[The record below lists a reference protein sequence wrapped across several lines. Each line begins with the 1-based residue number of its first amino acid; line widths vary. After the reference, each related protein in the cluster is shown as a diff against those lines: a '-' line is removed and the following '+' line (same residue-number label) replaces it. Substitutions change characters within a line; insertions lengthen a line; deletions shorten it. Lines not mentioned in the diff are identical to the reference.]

1 MAAASSQPVK
11 TFSIGFEDE
20 AFNELPAARTIAERF
35 ATDHHEFVV
44 EPNAVELIPRI
55 VRHHGEPFADS
66 SAIPTFYLSEMTRR
80 HVTVALN
87 GDGGDESFAGYVR
100 HTANALAGRVDH
112 LPRSLRRAAAAAA
125 SRVPLQRSP
134 TTNWNRAVRL
144 ARGLGS
150 DPADRYRAYVSHF
163 RDEERSGLYTPEYA
177 ELVGRSQAPE
187 VIGSAWREAS
197 GASVVD
203 KILQVDVETYLAD
216 DLLVK
221 ADIATMAHSLEGRSP
236 FLDHELMEFAA
247 SVPPELKLRGM
258 ERKVLLRRALRAW
271 LPDEILDRPKM
282 GFGVPLGAWFR
293 GELRGYVEEVL
304 LDPAAT
310 GRGYFRPDRV
320 RSLIHRHADGREDAS
335 SRLWTLLMHEWWHRE
350 FVDQAAAVA
359 PEHV

>member
-1 MAAASSQPVK
+1 
-11 TFSIGFEDE
+11 
-20 AFNELPAARTIAERF
+20 
-35 ATDHHEFVV
+35 
-44 EPNAVELIPRI
+44 
-55 VRHHGEPFADS
+55 
-66 SAIPTFYLSEMTRR
+66 MTRR

-100 HTANALAGRVDH
+100 HTANAMAGRLDH
-112 LPRSLRRAAAAAA
+112 LPAPLRRGTAAAA
-125 SRVPLQRSP
+125 RRLPLQASP
-134 TTNWNRAVRL
+134 RTNWNRAVRL
-144 ARGLGS
+144 ARGLAFE
-150 DPADRYRAYVSHF
+150 PPERYRRYVSHF
-163 RDEERSGLYTPEYA
+163 GDDERRALYTREYA
-177 ELVGRSQAPE
+177 DLVGAGGAAE
-187 VIGSAWREAS
+187 VIAAPWREAT
-197 GASVVD
+197 GTSVVD
-203 KILQVDVETYLAD
+203 KVLEVDVRTYLAD

-293 GELRGYVEEVL
+293 GELRGYVEDVL

-310 GRGYFRPDRV
+310 GRGYFEPDRV
-320 RSLIHRHADGREDAS
+320 RSLIRRHGDGSEDAS

-350 FVDQAAAVA
+350 FVDQPAAVA
-359 PEHV
+359 AGHV